1 MSALDH
7 RNVVHVQESGHGPYG
22 QFVSIGQH
30 IVGADE
36 PGAMGGRNTGPDP
49 FEFVLA
55 GIGAC
60 TAMTI
65 RMYADRKK
73 WPLDNVR
80 VSVRHTRAGA
90 DKAGGKPHA
99 VERRIVLDGALD
111 DEQRAALM
119 AIAARCPVGLALE
132 AGMEI
137 TSIAG

>member
-1 MSALDH
+1 MSSLEN
-7 RNVVHVQESGHGPYG
+7 RNVVLVQESGHGPYG

-30 IVGADE
+30 IMGADE

-65 RMYADRKK
+65 RMYANRKK
-73 WPLDNVR
+73 WQLDDVR
-80 VSVRHTRAGA
+80 VSVRHVRAA
-90 DKAGGKPHA
+90 AAVEGGKPHA
-99 VERRIVLDGALD
+99 VERVISLSGALD
-111 DEQRAALM
+111 GEQRAALL
-119 AIAARCPVGLALE
+119 AIAAKCPVSTALE

-137 TSIAG
+137 TSVFG